1 MAESSKLVGVPL
13 MESGIRQDYNLMI
26 LSIIKADGEM
36 VFNPSADTRIKSEQK
51 VIVVGAI
58 DDLGRLEKALNP

>member
-1 MAESSKLVGVPL
+1 

-36 VFNPSADTRIKSEQK
+36 VFNPAADTTIKSEEK
-51 VIVVGAI
+51 VIVDGGK
-58 DDLGRLEKALNP
+58 DDLNRLERALNP